1 MSKTRQEKIAS
12 IEEQIA
18 QLNNRKKQE
27 QQKHRAEERKARTR
41 RLCQRMGLFESMLPD
56 TIALTDEQFKT
67 FLERTVANGH
77 GRRELAKIAPQGSS
91 TPDPAKTETSPQGC
105 ATAPSG
111 GGGCTEG
118 TG

>member
-1 MSKTRQEKIAS
+1 MPKTKLERIAS

-18 QLNNRKKQE
+18 QLKN
-27 QQKHRAEERKARTR
+27 QQKQLAQKHKAEERKARTR

-56 TIALTDEQFKT
+56 TVALTDEQFKT

-77 GRRELAKIAPQGSS
+77 GRRELAKIAPQGNA
-91 TPDPAKTETSPQGC
+91 TPDPAKAETSPQGC